1 MILSKRVLKK
11 IATPFEDLK
20 PNGAIL
26 MVNLID
32 PQISTL
38 KVFVEA
44 VEEQKIPYLLLG
56 NKIDRVERKKF
67 LEAKKILGGRLLPLS
82 LLRGD
87 GLAIVKREI
96 LKLFPKG
103 TKIVVLGIFNSG
115 KTSLIARLTGLDL
128 KISDLPGTTL
138 EFTRYPWDGR
148 VLIDTVGQVI
158 DINKPLM
165 VSIDLSSCKT
175 LEEKIQRILRQDAE
189 SILATLEVA
198 VPSIKKVVKVLQGQI
213 QKGKKVITV
222 GAGAS
227 ALVAQ
232 EMAGQGLETGIPIL
246 VFTNNLA
253 EAQPISFSKGIGEEE
268 GGLSRYLGFI
278 VNPGDV
284 VIGVSA
290 SGGTGFVYDAL
301 ARARKKRAIT
311 VAITENIDSPL
322 GRNADFIIKSNA
334 KPEGPSSSKI
344 QAAHLAIGH
353 ALILALA
360 DERGVS
366 ADQSIAFMLP
376 ESVATKKMG
385 IK

>member
-87 GLAIVKREI
+87 GFTIVKREI

-115 KTSLIARLTGLDL
+115 KSSLIARLTGLDL

-138 EFTRYPWDGR
+138 EFTRYPWNGR

-189 SILATLEVA
+189 SILATLETS

-232 EMAGQGLETGIPIL
+232 EMAGQGLETGIPIS
-246 VFTNNLA
+246 V
-253 EAQPISFSKGIGEEE
+253 
-268 GGLSRYLGFI
+268 
-278 VNPGDV
+278 
-284 VIGVSA
+284 
-290 SGGTGFVYDAL
+290 
-301 ARARKKRAIT
+301 
-311 VAITENIDSPL
+311 
-322 GRNADFIIKSNA
+322 
-334 KPEGPSSSKI
+334 
-344 QAAHLAIGH
+344 
-353 ALILALA
+353 
-360 DERGVS
+360 
-366 ADQSIAFMLP
+366 MLLFWL
-376 ESVATKKMG
+376 
-385 IK
+385 